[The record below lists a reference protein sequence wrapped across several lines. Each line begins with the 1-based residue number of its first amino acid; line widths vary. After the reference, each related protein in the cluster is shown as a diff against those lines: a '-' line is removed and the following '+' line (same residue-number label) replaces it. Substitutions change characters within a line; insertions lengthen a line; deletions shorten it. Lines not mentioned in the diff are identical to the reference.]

1 MGDYIRHIIN
11 ICKKK
16 GFAEEQVEAAISSL
30 EKNGSANT
38 IVMLRERFGMNE
50 STASD
55 LLIIISKEL
64 KQLKSESLIR
74 GIIFLAFFLIVGVL
88 AFRAQGYWL
97 SYIFFAIA
105 GIKLFSMVRSLI
117 AKN

>member
-1 MGDYIRHIIN
+1 MVDYIRYIIN
-11 ICKKK
+11 VGKKK
-16 GFAEEQVEAAISSL
+16 GFTEEQVEAAVRSL
-30 EKNGSANT
+30 ETNGSANT
-38 IVMLRERFGMNE
+38 IVMLCEKFGMDEN
-50 STASD
+50 TASD

-64 KQLKSESLIR
+64 KQLKRESLLR
-74 GIIFLAFFLIVGVL
+74 GITFLAFFLIVGVL

-105 GIKLFSMVRSLI
+105 GIKLFSMVRSLM